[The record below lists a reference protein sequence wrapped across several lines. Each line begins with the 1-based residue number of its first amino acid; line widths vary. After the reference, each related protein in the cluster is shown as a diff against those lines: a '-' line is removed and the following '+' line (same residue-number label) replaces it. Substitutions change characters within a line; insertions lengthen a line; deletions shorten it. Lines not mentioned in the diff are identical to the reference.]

1 MKMNLSTFRI
11 VAALACLLPLSAL
24 AAEKKT
30 AADNPDFTSGGAIP
44 ANAKHDWNLG
54 PTGARGWIYTREFET
69 TEARQIYVTQVDA
82 GSPGASVL
90 RLGDVI
96 LGVGG
101 AKFSHDPRTEF
112 GKAISTAEGGDGAL
126 KLSVWRE
133 GKVSDVVVKLPVLGS
148 YGATAPFDCQ
158 KSKRIF
164 EQGCEALAQSMN
176 AKPKAGNEITRSL
189 NALALLASG
198 RAEYLPLVRAEVER
212 AAKYSDPAGKSY
224 HSWFYG
230 PVTILVAEYTLTTG
244 DRAFFPDLTRLAS
257 EISRGQS
264 SVGSWGHRFAEPGG
278 QLRGYGMMNAPGVPL
293 TTSLILARE
302 AGVKSP
308 ELDAAIAKSLLL
320 LRFYVGKGSVPYG
333 DHPAWTQTHDD
344 NGKNGIAAMMFHL
357 AGESEAARYFSR
369 MSVASHGAE
378 RDCGHTGNFFN
389 MLWAVPGVALSG
401 PQAAGAWMK
410 EFGWYYDLA
419 RRWDGSFRHQG
430 APEAQPDSYE
440 GWDSTGAY
448 LLAYAQPLRKIHLAG
463 KKPGIA
469 GNVDAATAA
478 SLIEDGRGW
487 SQRTHRTT
495 YATRTDE
502 QLLKSLGS
510 WSPVVRGRAAL
521 EIPNRKDDF
530 VPRLIALLES
540 RDLNSR
546 IGACQAL
553 GALAKRAAPAVPA
566 LRKTLQ
572 AEDLWLRIV
581 AAETLGKIGDDAK
594 PAVPDLLTMLPKG
607 PDAADPRAMQQ
618 RYLSFALFDRREGL
632 LKKSIDGVDREALA
646 RAVRAGLHNQ
656 DGHARSQ
663 IGNIYSRLSAEEIEP
678 LLPAIHEA
686 IVRPAPSN
694 QMFADG
700 VRLSGLEVF
709 AKHRIR
715 EGMALCL
722 DLIELDRW
730 GLGNRLPKCL
740 ATLQTYGGA
749 AKPLLP
755 RLREL
760 ETALLAKKK
769 PQGPQPEIEL
779 VRKTISLIESDANP
793 PALRPLPTAR

>member
-1 MKMNLSTFRI
+1 
-11 VAALACLLPLSAL
+11 
-24 AAEKKT
+24 
-30 AADNPDFTSGGAIP
+30 
-44 ANAKHDWNLG
+44 
-54 PTGARGWIYTREFET
+54 
-69 TEARQIYVTQVDA
+69 
-82 GSPGASVL
+82 
-90 RLGDVI
+90 
-96 LGVGG
+96 
-101 AKFSHDPRTEF
+101 
-112 GKAISTAEGGDGAL
+112 
-126 KLSVWRE
+126 
-133 GKVSDVVVKLPVLGS
+133 
-148 YGATAPFDCQ
+148 
-158 KSKRIF
+158 
-164 EQGCEALAQSMN
+164 
-176 AKPKAGNEITRSL
+176 
-189 NALALLASG
+189 
-198 RAEYLPLVRAEVER
+198 
-212 AAKYSDPAGKSY
+212 
-224 HSWFYG
+224 
-230 PVTILVAEYTLTTG
+230 
-244 DRAFFPDLTRLAS
+244 
-257 EISRGQS
+257 
-264 SVGSWGHRFAEPGG
+264 
-278 QLRGYGMMNAPGVPL
+278 
-293 TTSLILARE
+293 
-302 AGVKSP
+302 
-308 ELDAAIAKSLLL
+308 
-320 LRFYVGKGSVPYG
+320 
-333 DHPAWTQTHDD
+333 
-344 NGKNGIAAMMFHL
+344 
-357 AGESEAARYFSR
+357 
-369 MSVASHGAE
+369 
-378 RDCGHTGNFFN
+378 
-389 MLWAVPGVALSG
+389 
-401 PQAAGAWMK
+401 
-410 EFGWYYDLA
+410 
-419 RRWDGSFRHQG
+419 
-430 APEAQPDSYE
+430 
-440 GWDSTGAY
+440 
-448 LLAYAQPLRKIHLAG
+448 
-463 KKPGIA
+463 
-469 GNVDAATAA
+469 VDAATAA